1 MEDTFIKK
9 EKIVVSIIFL
19 MLSIV
24 GIANKNEFIFFG
36 AILIS
41 LLNAI
46 TFSIEY
52 TKWKIENE

>member
-9 EKIVVSIIFL
+9 EKIVVSITFL

-36 AILIS
+36 AIIIS
-41 LLNAI
+41 ILNAV
-46 TFSIEY
+46 TFGLEY
-52 TKWKIENE
+52 VKWRIENE